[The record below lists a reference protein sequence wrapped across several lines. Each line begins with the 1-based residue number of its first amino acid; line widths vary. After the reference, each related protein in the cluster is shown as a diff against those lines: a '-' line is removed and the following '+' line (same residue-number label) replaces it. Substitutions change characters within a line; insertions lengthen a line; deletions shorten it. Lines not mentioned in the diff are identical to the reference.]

1 MNENG
6 QLNFIDLL
14 SVMSFI
20 IGLLNLDMNITQND
34 IAEQTAD
41 IDKRVN
47 ERLHEALKDI
57 HTHLQE
63 QDSRLSDIQ
72 NQLEELRNDS
82 RRNLY

>member
-1 MNENG
+1 MNDEG

-14 SVMSFI
+14 SVMSFY

-47 ERLHEALKDI
+47 EHLHEILDEI
-57 HTHLQE
+57 HEHLQE
-63 QDSRLSDIQ
+63 QDIKLSEIQ
-72 NQLEELRNDS
+72 KELEELRNDS
-82 RRNLY
+82 RRDIY